1 MKMENADRNI
11 ARGSNCTNNTFQTLL
26 ETTTKQKGDC
36 LACEKNLKKDS
47 IEVILAMENSNS
59 NLNINQCN
67 HVHMKETVVTLHS
80 TSKSC
85 IFTRIQVTVFAV
97 SFLLTIALLVLLL
110 IFLGGQRNNINSVPT
125 CRCEE
130 DKQEGNLTYKV
141 DMPATIST
149 ISAFQSSDA
158 PVPGIR
164 LPRNLD
170 PVHYD
175 LKLEVNL
182 AKGRYS
188 GCVRMLIHVVTPTRY
203 IVFHSSDFI
212 VINKNNI
219 TVTLNRNNSQVEIVQ
234 HHWISE
240 SQFYIL
246 EAKSELLSGSNYTV
260 DIKSFGG
267 FILPDLKGIYI
278 SSYKTNDGETRYL
291 AASQLQSTDARKV
304 FPCFDEPDMKATF
317 SVTIIHQTGFRALS
331 NMPPESTTCID
342 DCSWQKVKFK
352 TTPRMSTY
360 LLAFVI
366 SDFQFRETMIFDNY
380 QLRVWAQPEMYNQ
393 TEYALEFASKCYE
406 FFTEYFGIPDV
417 VPKADHVAVPDF
429 SAGAMENW
437 GLVIYRETALLYDPN
452 VSSSSNK
459 YTVTFIVAH
468 EIAHTWFGNMVT
480 MKWWDDLWLNEGF
493 ANVLMYIAMDD
504 ILHDWKVFSIQVV
517 EDMFPVMLKD
527 ALKTSHPISTPINHP
542 DDIAQYFDHI
552 SYNKGMAVL
561 RMLGEFLGWNVF
573 REGLKM
579 YITKYKFKN
588 AEMSELWQTF
598 TEATNGTIDVGE
610 IMDTWTRQMGYPVVT
625 VREEANHYILE
636 QSRFLLDENS
646 SESDN
651 FDSPYG
657 YKWHVPVTYV
667 LQENPD
673 EKYLVWLHLGPAT
686 LPRLTDGWLLGNIDY
701 VGFFKVNY
709 EVEMWQKL
717 ADQLN
722 TNHLVFRDSNRAG
735 LIGDSFNF
743 ARAAILDYSVALNLS
758 TYLHNETSY
767 VPWKAFVDATDFI
780 RGMLTKQSAYVL
792 LEKYIRQLIAPV
804 FASIG
809 TNDTGSLP
817 ERYLRRVLLRTG
829 CEVGV
834 QEAINYAT
842 FMFHRWM
849 KNGTRLPSDYS
860 KIIYSVGIR
869 EGNVEEW
876 DHVWNKSQST
886 NVAAERDM
894 MLDALAQTQKP
905 WLLWRYADWLFDSNK
920 IKRQD
925 VRLVMSYFSQTPL
938 GRMIALHFLMN
949 RWDELNKQFGR
960 DTFLLRE
967 VIAEVTQFV
976 NSEFELKQ
984 LETLF
989 REKPPKIARKET
1001 ENALALIR
1009 ANIKWMNN
1017 NYEAIATWLQQRLN
1031 ISM

>member
-1 MKMENADRNI
+1 MTMENADRNI
-11 ARGSNCTNNTFQTLL
+11 AKGSKCINSNLL
-26 ETTTKQKGDC
+26 ETTVKQNGDC
-36 LACEKNLKKDS
+36 LVCEKNLNKDS
-47 IEVILAMENSNS
+47 IEVILAMEHSNS
-59 NLNINQCN
+59 SSNVNQCN

-85 IFTRIQVTVFAV
+85 VFTRIQVTLFAV
-97 SFLLTIALLVLLL
+97 SFLLTIALVVLLL
-110 IFLGGQRNNINSVPT
+110 IFLGGQRNNINSIPT
-125 CRCEE
+125 CRCTE
-130 DKQEGNLTYKV
+130 DKQEGNLTYQV
-141 DMPATIST
+141 DMTATIST
-149 ISAFQSSDA
+149 VSAFQSSDA

-164 LPRNLD
+164 LPRNLE
-170 PVHYD
+170 PLHYD
-175 LKLEVNL
+175 LELNVNL
-182 AKGRYS
+182 VKGRYT
-188 GCVRMLIHVVTPTRY
+188 GYVRVLINILTPTRY
-203 IVFHSSDFI
+203 IVFHSSDFL
-212 VINKNNI
+212 VITKNSI
-219 TVTLNRNNSQVEIVQ
+219 TVTLNKNNSQVEIVQ

-246 EAKSELLSGSNYTV
+246 EVKSELLSGSNYTV
-260 DIKSFGG
+260 DIKHFGG
-267 FILPDLKGIYI
+267 FIMPDLKGIYI
-278 SSYKTNDGETRYL
+278 SSYKTNDGET
-291 AASQLQSTDARKV
+291 
-304 FPCFDEPDMKATF
+304 
-317 SVTIIHQTGFRALS
+317 
-331 NMPPESTTCID
+331 
-342 DCSWQKVKFK
+342 
-352 TTPRMSTY
+352 
-360 LLAFVI
+360 
-366 SDFQFRETMIFDNY
+366 
-380 QLRVWAQPEMYNQ
+380 
-393 TEYALEFASKCYE
+393 
-406 FFTEYFGIPDV
+406 
-417 VPKADHVAVPDF
+417 

-468 EIAHTWFGNMVT
+468 EVAHTWFGNMVT

-527 ALKTSHPISTPINHP
+527 ALETSHPISTPINHP

-598 TEATNGTIDVGE
+598 TEATNSTIDVGE
-610 IMDTWTRQMGYPVVT
+610 IMDTWTRQMGYPVVS
-625 VREEANHYILE
+625 VREEGDQYILE
-636 QSRFLLDENS
+636 QSRFLLDPNS
-646 SESDN
+646 SETDN
-651 FDSPYG
+651 SDSPYG

-673 EKYLVWLHLGPAT
+673 EKYLAWLHLGQAT
-686 LPRLTDGWLLGNIDY
+686 IPKLSDGWLLGNVDY

-717 ADQLN
+717 AEQLN
-722 TNHLVFRDSNRAG
+722 TNHLAFRESNRAG

-743 ARAAILDYSVALNLS
+743 ARASILDYSVALNLS

-780 RGMLTKQSAYVL
+780 RGMLTKQSAYIL
-792 LEKYIRQLIAPV
+792 LEKYIRQLVAPV
-804 FASIG
+804 FESIG

-817 ERYLRRVLLRTG
+817 QRYLRRVLLRIG

-834 QEAINYAT
+834 QEAIDYAT
-842 FMFHRWM
+842 SMFQRWM
-849 KNGTRLPSDYS
+849 KNGTRMPSDYS

-1017 NYEAIATWLQQRLN
+1017 NYEAIATWLQQRLD